1 VLDNVVSS
9 AQSKQYHDA
18 TAWKDKVVC
27 GGGDLYSWSTK
38 RVLLSEGWK
47 EVTSG
52 PR

>member
-18 TAWKDKVVC
+18 TAWNDKVVC
-27 GGGDLYSWSTK
+27 GGGDLYSWGTK
-38 RVLLSEGWK
+38 CDIAVRWWEK
-47 EVTSG
+47 VTSG